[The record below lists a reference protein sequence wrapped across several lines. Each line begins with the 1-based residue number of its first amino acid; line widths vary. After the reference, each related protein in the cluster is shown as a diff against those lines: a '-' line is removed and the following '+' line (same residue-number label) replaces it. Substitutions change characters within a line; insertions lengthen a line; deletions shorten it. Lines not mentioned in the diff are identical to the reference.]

1 MHYQR
6 AYVDRAATRDGEP
19 IRFVAATEGRKAD
32 NIDLRMSGARLE
44 RYRSNPVVGYG
55 HAYWGRGDL
64 PIGKAMDAM
73 VEGDKLMMD
82 VMFDPDDEFA
92 QMVEHKYRTGF
103 MNAVS
108 IGFNVLRWEGGN
120 GSTWSGGVAEEWE
133 LTELSAVPVPMD
145 GDAVV
150 AAGRSLAE
158 PDVDRA
164 LVRALVAE
172 FGEEKVLAAVRTRL
186 FGEPPKPDPDPEPS
200 APARVAEIDAAR
212 GLLAVL
218 TEKE

>member
-19 IRFVAATEGRKAD
+19 LEFIAATEGRKVD
-32 NIDLRMSGARLE
+32 GIDLRMRGARLE
-44 RYRSNPVVGYG
+44 RFRANPVFGYG
-55 HAYWGRGDL
+55 HRYGGRGDL
-64 PIGKAMDAM
+64 PIGRAVSTD
-73 VEGDKLMMD
+73 VEGDRLRIA
-82 VMFDPDDEFA
+82 VEFDQDDEFA
-92 QMVEHKYRTGF
+92 RTVERKYRGGYL
-103 MNAVS
+103 NAVS
-108 IGFNVLRWEGGN
+108 VGFDVTRWEGGR
-120 GSTWSGGVAEEWE
+120 GSYLSGGVAEEWE
-133 LTELSAVPVPMD
+133 LNELSAVPVPVD
-145 GDAVV
+145 GSAVV
-150 AAGRSLAE
+150 ASGRSLAE

-172 FGEEKVLAAVRTRL
+172 FGEEAVLAAVRTRL
-186 FGEPPKPDPDPEPS
+186 FGETPDPKPEPS

>member
-32 NIDLRMSGARLE
+32 NIDLRMTGARLD
-44 RYRSNPVVGYG
+44 RYRSNPILGYG
-55 HAYWGRGDL
+55 HRYYSRDDL
-64 PIGKAMDAM
+64 PIGRSVRTEVDGSRLMID
-73 VEGDKLMMD
+73 VE
-82 VMFDPDDEFA
+82 FDQADEFA
-92 QMVEHKYRTGF
+92 QRVERKYRDGYL
-103 MNAVS
+103 NAVS
-108 IGFNVLRWEGGN
+108 VGFDVTRWEGNN
-120 GSTWSGGVAEEWE
+120 GSYWAGGVAEEWE
-133 LTELSAVPVPMD
+133 LTEVSAVPVPMD
-145 GDAVV
+145 GDAIV
-150 AAGRSLAE
+150 AGGRSLAE

-172 FGEEKVLAAVRTRL
+172 FGQDAVLAAVRTRL
-186 FGEPPKPDPDPEPS
+186 FGETPDPKPEPS
-200 APARVAEIDAAR
+200 APERVAEIDAAR